1 MTTAGEERSAG
12 PGRFALG
19 PTLTAVELT
28 KRFHGVPALQDVS
41 LELWPGEVHAL
52 VGENGAGKSTLMRIL
67 AGEHAA
73 DGGSVAIN
81 GRPARLGTPALAR
94 DLGIAL
100 IHQDSIHAPHL
111 SVAENLFLGRLPT
124 RGLMLDRT
132 RLLADATRTLA
143 RVGAGDS
150 IPARTPFG
158 ALSVAKQQLVDIARA
173 LTVDARV
180 VIMDEPT
187 ASLSAA
193 ETEHLYRIIDELRA
207 DGVAILYSSHHLEEV
222 CRLADRATVL
232 RDGRLTGRAVRGE
245 LTPASLTTLMLGREL
260 PVTSLP
266 AQSAGNATGELRLDV
281 RKLSGPGFAAVDL
294 TVARGEIVAIYG
306 LVGAGRTEFLHT
318 LYGLS
323 RATSGEIRVDGRV
336 ARIGHP
342 RHAIRHGMGLVPEDR
357 KGLGIF
363 AGRSVSDNLLLAGYP
378 AVSRAGVLF
387 GRRTARAAHQLA
399 TSLRV
404 KAARLSMG
412 AAGLS
417 GGNQQKLVIGRWLHR
432 DSDILLFD
440 EPTKGIDVGA
450 KADVYRL
457 IDEAAATGK
466 SVLVV
471 TSEPEEAL
479 RLGHR
484 VLVMCQGGLVA
495 EFTRD
500 EADEA
505 SIRACA
511 FGALGSKDT
520 KGPATS

>member
-1 MTTAGEERSAG
+1 MTRPGEERSA
-12 PGRFALG
+12 AA
-19 PTLTAVELT
+19 PTLSAMGLT

-73 DGGSVAIN
+73 DGGAVTVN
-81 GRPARLGTPALAR
+81 GRPARLGTPASAR
-94 DLGIAL
+94 DFGIAL

-124 RGLMLDRT
+124 RGLVLDRG

-150 IPARTPFG
+150 IPPRTPFG
-158 ALSVAKQQLVDIARA
+158 SLSVAKQQLVDIARA

-193 ETEHLYRIIDELRA
+193 ETKHLYRIIDELRA

-222 CRLADRATVL
+222 CQLADRATVL
-232 RDGRLTGRAVRGE
+232 RDGRLIARAVRGE
-245 LTPASLTTLMLGREL
+245 LTPASLTRLMLGREL
-260 PVTSLP
+260 PATSLP
-266 AQSAGNATGELRLDV
+266 AQSGGTPTGDLRLDV
-281 RKLSGPGFAAVDL
+281 RELSGPGFEAVDL
-294 TVARGEIVAIYG
+294 TLACGEIVAIYG

-323 RATSGEIRVDGRV
+323 RATSGEVRIDGQVVRLG
-336 ARIGHP
+336 RP

-357 KGLGIF
+357 KGVGVF

-378 AVSRAGVLF
+378 VVSRAGVLF
-387 GRRTARAAHQLA
+387 GRSTNRAAQQLA

-404 KAARLSMG
+404 KAARLSMA

-417 GGNQQKLVIGRWLHR
+417 GGNQQKLVVGRWLHR
-432 DSDILLFD
+432 GSDILLFD

-457 IDEAAATGK
+457 IDEAAAAGK

-484 VLVMCQGGLVA
+484 VLVMCQGRLVA
-495 EFTRD
+495 EFARD
-500 EADEA
+500 QADEA
-505 SIRACA
+505 SIRAAA
-511 FGALGSKDT
+511 FGALESKDT